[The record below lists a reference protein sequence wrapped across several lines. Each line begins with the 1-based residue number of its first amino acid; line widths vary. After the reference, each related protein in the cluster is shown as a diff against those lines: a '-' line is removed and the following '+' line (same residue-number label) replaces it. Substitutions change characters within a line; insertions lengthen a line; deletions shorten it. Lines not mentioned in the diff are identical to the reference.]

1 MSLINQTGWRD
12 ARVLVTG
19 ARGFIGRKLCRRL
32 LDSGALVHGVSRV
45 SSPDVGTATRWLT
58 VDLTHFQSV
67 RQMLESV
74 RPDVVFHLAGHVTG
88 SQDLSNVQPA
98 FHTNLASTVHLLT
111 AAAEMQP
118 LRIVL
123 VGSMQ
128 EPDPDHP
135 AAVPC
140 SPYAAS
146 KWACSGYARMFHA
159 LYRLPVS
166 VARPMMVYG
175 PGQWDLVKL
184 LPYVMVS
191 LLGGTS
197 PAVGSG
203 TRELDWVYVDD
214 VVDGMLAVATADGIQ
229 GEAVDLGSGTLTSI
243 RQVIEHVATLIGS
256 DVRVRFGV
264 LPDRPLE
271 RPRAARTELTR
282 RLIGWSAQTPLDVGL
297 KQTVAWYRETWS
309 SLKPA

>member
-1 MSLINQTGWRD
+1 MPLTNQTGWRD

-19 ARGFIGRKLCRRL
+19 ARGFIGNRLCRRL
-32 LDSGALVHGVSRV
+32 LDSGALVHGVSRI
-45 SSPDVGTATRWLT
+45 SAPDVAAGTRWLT

-67 RQMLESV
+67 RQMLDSI

-88 SQDLSNVQPA
+88 SQDLSNVEPT
-98 FHTNLASTVHLLT
+98 FHTNLASTVHLLS
-111 AAAEMQP
+111 AATDIKSG
-118 LRIVL
+118 RIVL

-135 AAVPC
+135 AAIPC

-159 LYRLPVS
+159 LYQLPVAI
-166 VARPMMVYG
+166 ARPMMVYG

-197 PAVGSG
+197 PAIASG
-203 TRELDWVYVDD
+203 ARELDWVFVDD
-214 VVDGMLAVATADGIQ
+214 VVEGMMAIAMADGIDGQ
-229 GEAVDLGSGTLTSI
+229 
-243 RQVIEHVATLIGS
+243 
-256 DVRVRFGV
+256 
-264 LPDRPLE
+264 
-271 RPRAARTELTR
+271 TR
-282 RLIGWSAQTPLDVGL
+282 RSGIRHAHQHPSGHRARLGVD
-297 KQTVAWYRETWS
+297 
-309 SLKPA
+309 